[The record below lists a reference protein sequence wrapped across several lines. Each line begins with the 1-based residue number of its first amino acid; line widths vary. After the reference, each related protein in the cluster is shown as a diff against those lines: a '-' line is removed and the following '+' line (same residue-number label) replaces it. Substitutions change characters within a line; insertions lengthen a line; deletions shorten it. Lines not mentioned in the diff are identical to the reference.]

1 MLFRSIRRM
10 DTSKSTRALCCWLMV
25 SRLWLILDMSVSPMM
40 VKPTMREII
49 NAEPAAMT
57 TLELAKNVVIRRDI
71 LKAHEKTAEP
81 TSESESERLGF
92 PVGDSYGVLKNISD
106 GMEFARFFHS
116 SPPLMRF
123 TVSPD
128 SISKI

>member
-1 MLFRSIRRM
+1 
-10 DTSKSTRALCCWLMV
+10 
-25 SRLWLILDMSVSPMM
+25 
-40 VKPTMREII
+40 MREII

-106 GMEFARFFHS
+106 GMEFARFFHC